1 MEWYSESITP
11 ETHPQLFD
19 YLKQFT
25 FTSDESENIRSYL
38 REAIAAGDLSLS
50 ALADRD
56 KFLRAIKEL
65 LLQPSDQNIQLIHK
79 IKAIIT
85 PFLENELTTFVRSDD
100 DLIRMI
106 SIFFFYLVYSIYPL
120 VSGKS
125 EFKGSGIGP
134 TKLREILRKFLKI
147 PNENFQFSIMAY
159 LLIDK
164 YMDEQCVGREEFLGF
179 CKSVFSAKECVI
191 DMAKTSYTTCDQSAQ
206 SAAEAPRLTGLM
218 NDMAASDVSA
228 NILLDPKDRAKNDV
242 AAFQHYYQKLVSVYP
257 VEKWPHLYDFMDYLF
272 QSLDRS
278 AKVQSKVS
286 GSSVD
291 RAKMETFSKSYLTIY
306 FFILM
311 SNLELKGQSVEAVME
326 TAKKAWLIQCY
337 DDICDIH
344 QDIKNGVET
353 LFTYWVRMGDG
364 DGDEGEDRGEGKGK
378 RLYDEMTQI
387 FHHNL
392 LYIYQTLHA
401 ESPLLCRT
409 LIYITLHIHNFL
421 IYKNRKFLPDG
432 MGLFRALYM
441 DFDMFDGFG
450 IDLFSSTQILIP
462 FLRKCLM
469 ME

>member
-1 MEWYSESITP
+1 MESDPVRRRIDRIKKIPTYYHKTMEWYSQPVTP

-25 FTSDESENIRSYL
+25 FTSDESENIRTYL

-106 SIFFFYLVYSIYPL
+106 SIFFFYLVYSLYPL

-125 EFKGSGIGP
+125 EFKGSGMGP
-134 TKLREILRKFLKI
+134 TFGFAKLREILRKFLKI

-179 CKSVFSAKECVI
+179 CKSVFATKECVI
-191 DMAKTSYTTCDQSAQ
+191 DMAKTSHTC
-206 SAAEAPRLTGLM
+206 LM
-218 NDMAASDVSA
+218 IDMIASDVS
-228 NILLDPKDRAKNDV
+228 
-242 AAFQHYYQKLVSVYP
+242 AFQHYYQKLVSVYP

-278 AKVQSKVS
+278 AKVQSGVS
-286 GSSVD
+286 GND
-291 RAKMETFSKSYLTIY
+291 PNRAKMETFSKSYLTIY

-326 TAKKAWLIQCY
+326 NAKKAWLIQCY

-353 LFTYWVRMGDG
+353 LFTYWVRI
-364 DGDEGEDRGEGKGK
+364 GDEGEGKGK

-392 LYIYQTLHA
+392 LYIYQTLHV

-441 DFDMFDGFG
+441 DFDMFDRFG